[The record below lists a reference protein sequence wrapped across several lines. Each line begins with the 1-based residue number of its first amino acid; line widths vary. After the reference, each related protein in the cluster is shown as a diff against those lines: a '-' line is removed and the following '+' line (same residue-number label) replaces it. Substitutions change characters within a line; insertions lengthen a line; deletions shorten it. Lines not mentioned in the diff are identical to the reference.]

1 MAYVFGEVWPLVI
14 VALLVGVAIG
24 WWIHR
29 GVVRDHDHHHEAEI
43 AEREDRIAVLE
54 SQASILG
61 ATSDDLATARARI
74 VQLEGETALMDDLRA
89 RIAGLER
96 EVADGAALRARIA
109 ELEPEAGL
117 VPGLREEAAQLEEK
131 VAELESFRTR
141 FVSADREASTLR
153 ARVAELESEDRLPAL
168 QGRISE
174 LESAAR
180 ERDALRGR
188 AADLERQLAAAQD
201 AGGAQEVSE
210 ARRELERLQAR
221 HREEVAMVAAAR
233 QEADALRRRLA
244 ELESGRPAGAA
255 PAAFASAPAEPEPG
269 PVLDL
274 HRAARVLGMRV
285 RMDDLTMVEGIGPKI
300 GRLCRE
306 AGIGTWRAMSGASV
320 DRLREILDGAGPNY
334 RMHDPTT
341 WPRQAA
347 LLADGR
353 WEDFKAYTAELR
365 AGRG

>member
-29 GVVRDHDHHHEAEI
+29 GVVREHDHHHEAEI

-96 EVADGAALRARIA
+96 EVAEGVALRARIA

-117 VPGLREEAAQLEEK
+117 VPGLREETAQLEEK

-168 QGRISE
+168 QGRIGE

-188 AADLERQLAAAQD
+188 TADLERQLAAAQG
-201 AGGAQEVSE
+201 AGGAAEVAE

-221 HREEVAMVAAAR
+221 HREEVAMLATAR
-233 QEADALRRRLA
+233 QEADGLRRRLA
-244 ELESGRPAGAA
+244 ELEAGRPAGAA
-255 PAAFASAPAEPEPG
+255 AFASAQAEPEPG
-269 PVLDL
+269 PALDL
-274 HRAARVLGMRV
+274 HLAARVLGMRV

-320 DRLREILDGAGPNY
+320 DRLREILDGAGSNY
-334 RMHDPTT
+334 RMHDPAT